1 MFPKQ
6 GRPSEDSSQLPLG
19 TAAGCMARARPD
31 VVVATRIAGQH
42 TRAGP
47 GGGAGGGAAGLPA
60 GAGFRQQGDER
71 ERGKL
76 GAAQAEGKR
85 RQSEQQGACLE
96 RLRRPG
102 GDTGGGRAQWGTTES
117 GVS

>member
-1 MFPKQ
+1 
-6 GRPSEDSSQLPLG
+6 
-19 TAAGCMARARPD
+19 MARARPD
-31 VVVATRIAGQH
+31 VVVATASLGS
-42 TRAGP
+42 TREQGRGA
-47 GGGAGGGAAGLPA
+47 GAGGGAAGLPA

-76 GAAQAEGKR
+76 GAAEAEGKR

-102 GDTGGGRAQWGTTES
+102 GDTGGGRGTM
-117 GVS
+117 GNN

>member
-1 MFPKQ
+1 M
-6 GRPSEDSSQLPLG
+6 
-19 TAAGCMARARPD
+19 
-31 VVVATRIAGQH
+31 VVATRIAGQH

-47 GGGAGGGAAGLPA
+47 GAGGGTAGLPA

-102 GDTGGGRAQWGTTES
+102 GDTGEGGTT
-117 GVS
+117 GNN